1 MLDSSLKMCDK
12 DNKIILNVNK
22 SFSLS
27 VIRFLFFCYLC
38 IMIQFKRQFSTK
50 TKVALSFA
58 SAILLSLP
66 WEGASCITLF
76 VGLLPL
82 LLISAQYGPS
92 KRETFAMMGWAL
104 ITFVLWNVATIW
116 WVWNAT
122 PAGPIAATIC
132 STWWSIISFM
142 LYHIASK
149 HAPKPIAYVIFV
161 TAWIAGEYLYTQAPA
176 LSFPWLVLGN
186 GFADDP
192 WAVQWYEYTG
202 VFGGSLWV
210 LLVNI
215 FAFEACLT
223 MRKHAWINATLALVI
238 PLGISIG
245 LFYKYDAEGKLYNS
259 LDKMTV
265 SAIQPNVPC
274 YDKFNNTTEKQQN
287 NLMELLAEAPD
298 SAEFVL
304 MPETALA
311 EMINEQQFQSSPI
324 INRIADYLREEKPTT
339 MVVSGSETLR
349 LYGKAK
355 GSETARKRG
364 AYYMDIF
371 NSSLGIDGSSQVQL
385 HHKGKLVVGVETIP
399 MWLRKAGDK
408 FAINLGGTFGQLGV
422 GRSAVP
428 FEYNGKKVAPAICY
442 EGLYGNHMAE
452 FVRNGAEALFVVSND
467 GWWGNTLGHK
477 YLFAF
482 CRLRA
487 IELRRDVARSANTGV
502 SGFITMQGED
512 IERMEW
518 DNRGVLTADIRLN
531 NKQTVYAKYGDYI
544 GRLSLY
550 IVALC
555 LLYFVAYAAKKRFY
569 LN

>member
-1 MLDSSLKMCDK
+1 
-12 DNKIILNVNK
+12 
-22 SFSLS
+22 
-27 VIRFLFFCYLC
+27 
-38 IMIQFKRQFSTK
+38 MIQFKRKFSVSTK
-50 TKVALSFA
+50 LSLCIA
-58 SAILLSLP
+58 SAALLSIP

-76 VGLLPL
+76 VGFLPL
-82 LLISAQYGPS
+82 LLVSAQYES
-92 KRETFAMMGWAL
+92 SWKETFAMMGWATL
-104 ITFVLWNVATIW
+104 TFVLWNAFTIW

-132 STWWSIISFM
+132 STWWSIIPFM
-142 LYHIASK
+142 LYHIVSKRASK
-149 HAPKPIAYVIFV
+149 ALAYSTLI

-215 FAFEACLT
+215 LAFEACLT
-223 MRKHAWINATLALVI
+223 MHKRAWIAATLALVV

-245 LFYKYDAEGKLYNS
+245 LFYKYGTEGELYRS

-265 SAIQPNVPC
+265 SVTQPNIPC
-274 YDKFNNTTEKQQN
+274 YEKFDISAESQQD

-311 EMINEQQFQSSPI
+311 EMINERQPEYSQI
-324 INRIADYLREEKPTT
+324 VNRISDYLRKEKPAT
-339 MVVSGSETLR
+339 MVVSGGETMR
-349 LYGKAK
+349 LYGKVK

-364 AYYMDIF
+364 MHYMDIF
-371 NSSLGIDGSSQVQL
+371 NSSLGIDTTQKVQL

-408 FAINLGGTFGQLGV
+408 FAIDLGGTFGQLGI
-422 GRSAVP
+422 GKTIAP
-428 FEYNGKKVAPAICY
+428 FEHNGKKVAPAICY

-467 GWWGNTLGHK
+467 GWWGNTLGHR
-477 YLFAF
+477 YLFKF

-512 IERMEW
+512 IQRMEW

-531 NKQTVYAKYGDYI
+531 SKQTFYAKYGDYI

-550 IVALC
+550 IAMLC
-555 LLYFVAYAAKKRFY
+555 LLYFVAYSAKKKFY

>member
-1 MLDSSLKMCDK
+1 
-12 DNKIILNVNK
+12 
-22 SFSLS
+22 
-27 VIRFLFFCYLC
+27 
-38 IMIQFKRQFSTK
+38 MIEFKRQFSSK
-50 TKVALSFA
+50 TKAVLSIT
-58 SAILLSLP
+58 SAILLAIP

-82 LLISAQYGPS
+82 LLISAQYSPS
-92 KRETFAMMGWAL
+92 WRDALSMMGWAL
-104 ITFVLWNVATIW
+104 LTFVLWNIATVW

-132 STWWSIISFM
+132 STWWSIIPFM
-142 LYHIASK
+142 LYHIVSK
-149 HAPKPIAYVIFV
+149 RAPKILAYTTLV
-161 TAWIAGEYLYTQAPA
+161 TAWIAGEYLYTQAPG
-176 LSFPWLVLGN
+176 LSFPWLTLGN

-210 LLVNI
+210 LLVNVL
-215 FAFEACLT
+215 AFEACLT
-223 MRKHAWINATLALVI
+223 MRKRAWVNATLVLVLPI
-238 PLGISIG
+238 GISIG

-265 SAIQPNVPC
+265 SVTQPNIPC
-274 YDKFNNTTEKQQN
+274 YEKFDISAESQQD
-287 NLMELLAEAPD
+287 NLVELLAAAPD

-311 EMINEQQFQSSPI
+311 ERINERQPEQSHI
-324 INRIADYLREEKPTT
+324 VNRISDYLRNEKPAT
-339 MVVSGSETLR
+339 MVVSGGEMMR

-364 AYYMDIF
+364 IYYMDIF
-371 NSSLGIDGSSQVQL
+371 NSSLGIDTTSNVQL

-399 MWLRKAGDK
+399 MWLRKAGDR
-408 FAINLGGTFGQLGV
+408 FAIDLGGTFGQLGV
-422 GRSAVP
+422 GKSCNP
-428 FEYNGKKVAPAICY
+428 FEHNGKKVAPAICY

-452 FVRNGAEALFVVSND
+452 FARNGAEALFVVSND

-512 IERMEW
+512 IERLEW
-518 DNRGVLTADIRLN
+518 DKRGVLTADIRLN
-531 NKQTVYAKYGDYI
+531 DKQTFYARFGDYI

-550 IVALC
+550 IAVLC
-555 LLYFVAYAAKKRFY
+555 LLYFIAITAKKRFY

>member
-1 MLDSSLKMCDK
+1 
-12 DNKIILNVNK
+12 
-22 SFSLS
+22 
-27 VIRFLFFCYLC
+27 
-38 IMIQFKRQFSTK
+38 MIQFKRKFSVSTK
-50 TKVALSFA
+50 LSLCIA
-58 SAILLSLP
+58 SAGLLSIP

-76 VGLLPL
+76 VGFLPL
-82 LLISAQYGPS
+82 LLVSAQYGSS
-92 KRETFAMMGWAL
+92 KKEAFAMAGWATLTFA
-104 ITFVLWNVATIW
+104 LWNAFTIW

-132 STWWSIISFM
+132 STWWSIIPFM
-142 LYHIASK
+142 LYHVVSK
-149 HAPKPIAYVIFV
+149 HAPKALAYSILI

-215 FAFEACLT
+215 LAFDACLT
-223 MRKHAWINATLALVI
+223 MRKKVWVAATLALVV

-245 LFYKYDAEGKLYNS
+245 LFYKYDAEGELYRS

-265 SAIQPNVPC
+265 SVTQPNIPC
-274 YDKFNNTTEKQQN
+274 YEKFNISAESQQN
-287 NLMELLAEAPD
+287 NLMELLAQAPD

-311 EMINEQQFQSSPI
+311 EMINERQMDRSHI
-324 INRIADYLREEKPTT
+324 VNRIADYLREDKPAT
-339 MVVSGSETLR
+339 MVVSGGETVR
-349 LYGKAK
+349 LYGNVK

-364 AYYMDIF
+364 MYYMDIF
-371 NSSLGIDGSSQVQL
+371 NSSLGIDTTLNVQV

-399 MWLRKAGDK
+399 AWLRKAGDM
-408 FAINLGGTFGQLGV
+408 FAIDLGGTFGQLGI
-422 GRSAVP
+422 GDSCVP
-428 FEYNGKKVAPAICY
+428 FEHNGRKVAPAICY

-512 IERMEW
+512 VERMEW
-518 DNRGVLTADIRLN
+518 DNRGVLTSDIRLN
-531 NKQTVYAKYGDYI
+531 SKQTFYAKYGDYI

-550 IVALC
+550 IVMLC
-555 LLYFVAYAAKKRFY
+555 LLYFVAYSAKKKFY

>member
-1 MLDSSLKMCDK
+1 MKNLSSF
-12 DNKIILNVNK
+12 V
-22 SFSLS
+22 FRLS
-27 VIRFLFFCYLC
+27 YFYYICR
-38 IMIQFKRQFSTK
+38 MIQFKRQFSTK
-50 TKVALSFA
+50 TKMALCLA
-58 SAILLSLP
+58 SALLLSLP

-82 LLISAQYGPS
+82 LLVSAQYTPS
-92 KRETFAMMGWAL
+92 WRDTLSMLGWATL
-104 ITFVLWNVATIW
+104 TFVLWNAGTIW

-132 STWWSIISFM
+132 STWWSLLAFM
-142 LYHIASK
+142 AYHIVSK
-149 HAPKPIAYVIFV
+149 HAPKALAYVTLV
-161 TAWIAGEYLYTQAPA
+161 TAWIAGEYLYTLAPA
-176 LSFPWLVLGN
+176 LSFPWLTLGN

-192 WAVQWYEYTG
+192 WAVQWFEYTG

-210 LLVNI
+210 LLVNVL
-215 FAFEACLT
+215 AFEACLT
-223 MRKHAWINATLALVI
+223 MRKRTWIAATLALAI
-238 PLGISIG
+238 PLGISIA
-245 LFYKYDAEGKLYNS
+245 LFYKYQPDGKFYSS

-265 SAIQPNVPC
+265 SVTQPNIPC
-274 YDKFNNTTEKQQN
+274 YEKFNNSAEQQQD

-311 EMINEQQFQSSPI
+311 EMINDRQAERAYI
-324 INRIADYLREEKPTT
+324 VNRISDYLRAEKPAT
-339 MVVSGSETLR
+339 MVVAGGETVR
-349 LYGKAK
+349 SYGNVR

-364 AYYMDIF
+364 MYYMDIF
-371 NSSLGIDGSSQVQL
+371 NSSLGIDTTSKVQL

-399 MWLRKAGDK
+399 AWLRKAGDR
-408 FAINLGGTFGQLGV
+408 FAIDLGGTFGQLGI
-422 GRSAVP
+422 GKSCTP
-428 FEYNGKKVAPAICY
+428 FEHNGKKVAPAICY
-442 EGLYGNHMAE
+442 EGLYGDHMAE

-467 GWWGNTLGHK
+467 GWWGNTPGHK
-477 YLFAF
+477 YLFSF

-512 IERMEW
+512 IQRMEW

-531 NKQTVYAKYGDYI
+531 DKQTFYARFGDYI
-544 GRLSLY
+544 GRLSLL
-550 IVALC
+550 IAGLC
-555 LLYFVAYAAKKRFY
+555 LLYFIAYIVKKRFY